1 MLIFNPDTNMR
12 IFTSPQTV
20 SLTVVGGL
28 DYISNINPSEIQ
40 VFVDFGKWYSGNQ
53 FYELDV
59 KAPEDIVKWMD
70 LSPKN
75 VELIVT
81 QKNN

>member
-40 VFVDFGKWYSGNQ
+40 VFVDFSKWVSEKQ

-59 KAPEDIVKWMD
+59 KEAIDIVRWMYH
-70 LSPKN
+70 SPKK

>member
-28 DYISNINPSEIQ
+28 DYISNIKPREIQ
-40 VFVDFGKWYSGNQ
+40 VFVDFSKWFSEKQ

-59 KAPEDIVKWMD
+59 KEPEDIVKWMD

-75 VELIVT
+75 VEHCSS
-81 QKNN
+81 KNN